1 MRMLKPGKT
10 YDEVY
15 NSFSWNIP
23 QRYNIANDV
32 CDQWAEDPGRVAL
45 VYEDENKEVLTFTFA
60 DIRKYA
66 NQFANILIERG
77 LKRGDRVTLLLAQ
90 DPEWER
96 AHGACFKSGIVS
108 SPTSVLFGPDAIVYR
123 LNDCNAKAVVTDS
136 ANYPKIAEIRS
147 QCPTLEHVFVV
158 DGEPQGASNFWTAIE
173 GADEIFTNVD
183 TAADDIAWI
192 SYTSGTTGMPKG
204 SVQPHRMLLGHMPS
218 LEFIYDFFP
227 QDKDTLWSP
236 ADWAWMAG
244 LADILLPG
252 WFHGCTVIASAMK
265 GFDPEEAYRVL
276 DQHNVTL
283 ALLTPTML
291 KLMRQVPD
299 ALVRYDLKLRA
310 ALSGGEAVGKELLE
324 WADRE
329 LHIKINE
336 GFGQTECNVILG
348 NNGNV
353 FPIKP
358 GSIGRPTPGTICAI
372 IDDAGNE
379 LPTGEEGHIACKRPH
394 PVMLLEY
401 LNKPEATRDK
411 FIGDWLITGDSGH
424 MDEDGYFWF
433 HGRADDVITSSG
445 YRIGP
450 GEIEDALLKHD
461 AVQMAAAIGVPD
473 PIRTEIV
480 KAFVILVPGV
490 MPSVELSEALRESVR
505 SRLAKHEV
513 PKLIE
518 FVDSLPMKTT
528 GKIMRRELRERE
540 KNKTE

>member
-1 MRMLKPGKT
+1 MRMLTRGST

-15 NSFSWNIP
+15 NSFSWDIP
-23 QRYNIANDV
+23 ERYNIANDV
-32 CDQWAEDPGRVAL
+32 CDRWADDRDRVAL
-45 VYEDENKEVLTFTFA
+45 IYEDEEKKVHTYTFA

-66 NQFANILIERG
+66 NQFANTLIARG
-77 LKRGDRVTLLLAQ
+77 LGRGDRVTLLLAQ
-90 DPEWER
+90 DPECAI
-96 AHGACFKSGIVS
+96 AHVGCFKAGIVS
-108 SPTSVLFGPDAIVYR
+108 SPTSVLFGPDAIIYR
-123 LNDCNAKAVVTDS
+123 LNDCGAKAVVTDL

-147 QCPTLEHVFVV
+147 QCPSVEHVFVV
-158 DGEPQGASNFWTAIE
+158 DGEADGAANFWSAIAE
-173 GADEIFTNVD
+173 ADETFSNVD
-183 TAADDIAWI
+183 TASDDIAWI

-204 SVQPHRMLLGHMPS
+204 SVQPHRMMLGHMPS

-252 WFHGCTVIASAMK
+252 WFHGCTVVSTAMK
-265 GFDPEEAYRVL
+265 GFDTEEAYRIL
-276 DQHNVTL
+276 DQHKVTL

-291 KLMRQVPD
+291 KLMRQVPNP
-299 ALVRYDLKLRA
+299 LERYDLKLRA
-310 ALSGGEAVGKELLE
+310 VLSGGEAVGKELLE

-329 LHIKINE
+329 LNIKINE
-336 GFGQTECNVILG
+336 AFGQTECNVILG

-358 GSIGRPTPGTICAI
+358 GSIGRPTPGTVCAI
-372 IDDAGNE
+372 IDDDGVV
-379 LPTGEEGHIACKRPH
+379 LPPGEEGHIACRRPH

-401 LNKPEATRDK
+401 LNKPEATREK
-411 FIGDWLITGDSGH
+411 FIGDWLITGDTGH

-461 AVQMAAAIGVPD
+461 AVQMVAVIGVPD
-473 PIRTEIV
+473 PVRTEVV
-480 KAFVILVPGV
+480 KAFVIPVAGVTTSDQLVDD
-490 MPSVELSEALRESVR
+490 LRESVR

-513 PKLIE
+513 PKMIE
-518 FVDSLPMKTT
+518 FVDSLPMTTT
-528 GKIMRRELRERE
+528 GKIMRRELRDRE
-540 KNKTE
+540 KQK

>member
-1 MRMLKPGKT
+1 
-10 YDEVY
+10 
-15 NSFSWNIP
+15 
-23 QRYNIANDV
+23 
-32 CDQWAEDPGRVAL
+32 
-45 VYEDENKEVLTFTFA
+45 
-60 DIRKYA
+60 
-66 NQFANILIERG
+66 
-77 LKRGDRVTLLLAQ
+77 
-90 DPEWER
+90 DPECAI
-96 AHGACFKSGIVS
+96 AHVACFKSGIVS

-173 GADEIFTNVD
+173 GADETFTNVD

-299 ALVRYDLKLRA
+299 ALDRYDLKLRA

-490 MPSVELSEALRESVR
+490 MPSVELGEALRESVR

-518 FVDSLPMKTT
+518 FVDSLPMTTT